1 MADVDAAAFLFAGAM
16 EKVAQMRREQ
26 LLDARIDANHFK
38 EKWDTWG
45 WNDSDG
51 VRHQIPIDDTWKAT
65 IVTFMERGFD
75 VGDLIYFIEVAM
87 GSKARNAEKWR
98 YFCGCCWKELS
109 NRTEL
114 ARRMVEDGE

>member
-1 MADVDAAAFLFAGAM
+1 MSDIDALTEQIRFAL
-16 EKVAQMRREQ
+16 ERHR
-26 LLDARIDANHFK
+26 ARIV
-38 EKWDTWG
+38 E
-45 WNDSDG
+45 
-51 VRHQIPIDDTWKAT
+51 VRAELVELEVDEARIVAAGNALADPNAAYPRRWIMPIDFAPTD
-65 IVTFMERGFD
+65 
-75 VGDLIYFIEVAM
+75 FIEVAM